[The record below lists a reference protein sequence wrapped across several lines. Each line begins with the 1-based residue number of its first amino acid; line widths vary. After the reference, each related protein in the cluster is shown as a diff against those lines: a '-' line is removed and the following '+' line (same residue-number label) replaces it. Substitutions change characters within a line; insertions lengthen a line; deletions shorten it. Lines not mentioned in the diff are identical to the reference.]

1 MYPKCSLVRNTLA
14 RIRDYSGKEE
24 IRQNLEDAVSLASR
38 KLTPVRAKFANASK
52 TLPQVSLETRQI

>member
-1 MYPKCSLVRNTLA
+1 MHPANSLVKNTLA
-14 RIRDYSGKEE
+14 RNRYYSGKEE
-24 IRQNLEDAVSLASR
+24 IWQNLEGAVSLASR